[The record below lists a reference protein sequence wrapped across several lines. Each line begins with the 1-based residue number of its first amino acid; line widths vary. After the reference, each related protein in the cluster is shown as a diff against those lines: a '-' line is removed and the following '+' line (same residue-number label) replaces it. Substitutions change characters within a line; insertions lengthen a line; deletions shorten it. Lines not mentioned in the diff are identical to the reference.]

1 MKIEKMIS
9 ENRSNCCGC
18 EACANICPQNA
29 ISMVRDAEGFSYPKI
44 NQEKCIKCGRCDKV
58 CPSLNAREVFP
69 EKLPLIFVAIH
80 PDAKVRRHSSSG
92 GAFTALSEK
101 ILNDGG
107 IIFGAG
113 FDENWHVKHMAAE
126 NFDELENLRGSK
138 YVQSEIGDIYKR
150 VKAELETG
158 RKVLFSGVPCQCA
171 GLKNFL
177 GKDYANLLT
186 VGIMC
191 HGVPSPLLWES
202 YIEWIGR
209 GHEISRVNFR
219 SKRFGWANNHFEVTF
234 KDCGYYIKRDMQDFY
249 FQEFLLNLILRPSCG
264 NCKFRFPNLNCDIIL
279 GDAWGVQ
286 NFAPDFFDN
295 RGTSVIVVNTNTG
308 VKYCNNLQ
316 LKAKAVDMNALMPQ
330 SLFFVPTPED
340 ERRKSFF
347 DDLAKTK
354 LPINVLQ
361 KYFLQNPAQVSTVN
375 GKKLNES
382 FSARI
387 KEIYKRYSK

>member
-1 MKIEKMIS
+1 MKIEEMK
-9 ENRSNCCGC
+9 RSDCCGC
-18 EACANICPQNA
+18 ESCANICPQNA
-29 ISMVRDAEGFSYPKI
+29 ITMVRDAEGFSYPKI
-44 NQEKCIKCGRCDKV
+44 NHDLCMNCGRCDKV
-58 CPSLNAREVFP
+58 CPSLNAQEKFPAEVP
-69 EKLPLIFVAIH
+69 PILVAVH

-101 ILNDGG
+101 TLNDGG

-150 VKAELETG
+150 VKAEIETG

-177 GKDYANLLT
+177 GKDYENLLT

-202 YIEWIGR
+202 YIEWLGR

-219 SKRFGWANNHFEVTF
+219 SKRFGWNSLHLEITF

-249 FQEFLLNLILRPSCG
+249 IQTFLLSTSLRPSCG
-264 NCKFRFPNLNCDIIL
+264 SCKFRFPNLNCDIIL

-308 VKYCNNLQ
+308 ANYLRQTKLIGTVVKLQ
-316 LKAKAVDMNALMPQ
+316 ALMNNP
-330 SLFFVPTPED
+330 LFFIPTPED
-340 ERRKSFF
+340 ERRKNFF
-347 DDLAKTK
+347 DELAQTK
-354 LPINVLQ
+354 LPINTMQ
-361 KYFLQNPAQVSTVN
+361 KYFLQDPAPVSSLN
-375 GKKLNES
+375 QNKINKKLAE
-382 FSARI
+382 RI
-387 KEIYKRYSK
+387 DEIVRHYSE

>member
-1 MKIEKMIS
+1 MKIEEMK
-9 ENRSNCCGC
+9 RADCCGC
-18 EACANICPQNA
+18 EACANICPKNA

-44 NQEKCIKCGRCDKV
+44 NQEKCIHCGRCDKV

-69 EKLPLIFVAIH
+69 EKFPMIFVAIH

-101 ILNDGG
+101 ILNEGG

-150 VKAELETG
+150 VKSELENG

-177 GKDYANLLT
+177 GKDYENLLT

-202 YIEWIGR
+202 YIKWLGR

-219 SKRFGWANNHFEVTF
+219 SKRFGWSPLHLEITF

-264 NCKFRFPNLNCDIIL
+264 SCKFRFPNLNCDILL

-286 NFAPDFFDN
+286 NFAPEFFDN
-295 RGTSVIVVNTNTG
+295 RGTSIIVVNTDTG
-308 VKYCNNLQ
+308 VKYLSQTNLMGKAVNLQ
-316 LKAKAVDMNALMPQ
+316 ALMNNPI
-330 SLFFVPTPED
+330 FFIPTPED
-340 ERRKSFF
+340 ERRKNFF
-347 DDLAKTK
+347 DELAETN
-354 LPINVLQ
+354 LPINVMQ
-361 KYFLQNPAQVSTVN
+361 KYFLKDPAPVSSWNQNKINKRLA
-375 GKKLNES
+375 E
-382 FSARI
+382 RI
-387 KEIYKRYSK
+387 DEIISNYS